1 VEPGAQVWPR
11 RAVLGA
17 AALAAVALGP
27 ARPGRAAVRR
37 RRAEERD
44 HVPGFERQ
52 HLPAVELPVVAAY
65 GAKVPLVV
73 TMDHP
78 MTPGHAVTTLRVVNP
93 RDPVPSKGVFHFTP
107 ANGQVYLAIQVRL
120 DQGPSDVEVT
130 ATCERHGTWATV
142 RRVTVPDG
150 AGGCAAPAPPRGEGG
165 AIAPPAIRV
174 LEVLRRTP
182 IRPGDLVHV
191 QVQLRH
197 PNRTGLIRQDGRW
210 VAVSPPFHLET
221 MEVFYD
227 DTPVSRFLLT
237 AGLSDDPLITFRL
250 RAARAGTI
258 RVTVRNSRGERF
270 DAAVGLPVA

>member
-1 VEPGAQVWPR
+1 MRPGAQGWPR
-11 RAVLGA
+11 RAVLA
-17 AALAAVALGP
+17 AAVLAAVAPGT

-44 HVPGFERQ
+44 HAPAFERQ
-52 HLPAVELPVVAAY
+52 HLPAVELPVVAAH

-73 TMDHP
+73 TLDHP
-78 MTPGHAVTTLRVVNP
+78 MTPGHAVTTVHVVNP

-107 ANGQVYLAIQVRL
+107 ASGQVHFAIQVRL

-130 ATCERHGTWATV
+130 ATCERHGAWTTV

-150 AGGCAAPAPPRGEGG
+150 AGGCAAPAPARGDAG
-165 AIAPPAIRV
+165 AIAPPVVRV
-174 LEVLRRTP
+174 LEVLRGTP

-197 PNRTGLIRQDGRW
+197 PSRTGLVRQDGRW
-210 VAVSPPFHLET
+210 VAVSPPFHLAA
-221 MEVFYD
+221 MEVLYD

-237 AGLSDDPLITFRL
+237 AGLSDDPLITVRL
-250 RAARAGTI
+250 RAVRSGTV
-258 RVTVRNSRGERF
+258 RVAVRNSRGERF